1 MVPNICLVHPC
12 QIVWQNYQESLRC
25 LFIEIFVNHKL
36 KVFMK
41 SVMAGK
47 RSIKEVLVSVA
58 CKVLLKIKAQY
69 TWHAAVICQWAWC
82 PELAHKLFCL
92 YKIKKIQCN
101 GMTTSL
107 EIEPVMNM
115 SNSAEMTTVGGKGCK
130 QFFWSSSNALWVE
143 TNTGYIWIACFLYL
157 MRSHKMWLRSHN
169 LWLRSHKLCLFR
181 VWWGVLNMETQNLSG
196 YWGEYRRVDTNCN

>member
-1 MVPNICLVHPC
+1 MILCIAGCAVRLMAGPASAPPHPNRPASAMFNTMTNMVPNICLVHPC

-69 TWHAAVICQWAWC
+69 TWHAAVICQ
-82 PELAHKLFCL
+82 
-92 YKIKKIQCN
+92 
-101 GMTTSL
+101 
-107 EIEPVMNM
+107 
-115 SNSAEMTTVGGKGCK
+115 
-130 QFFWSSSNALWVE
+130 
-143 TNTGYIWIACFLYL
+143 
-157 MRSHKMWLRSHN
+157 
-169 LWLRSHKLCLFR
+169 
-181 VWWGVLNMETQNLSG
+181 
-196 YWGEYRRVDTNCN
+196 

>member
-1 MVPNICLVHPC
+1 MLWGRGGVFPPAHLSLLPMTNMVPNICLVHPC

-69 TWHAAVICQWAWC
+69 TWHAAVICQ
-82 PELAHKLFCL
+82 
-92 YKIKKIQCN
+92 
-101 GMTTSL
+101 
-107 EIEPVMNM
+107 
-115 SNSAEMTTVGGKGCK
+115 
-130 QFFWSSSNALWVE
+130 
-143 TNTGYIWIACFLYL
+143 
-157 MRSHKMWLRSHN
+157 
-169 LWLRSHKLCLFR
+169 
-181 VWWGVLNMETQNLSG
+181 
-196 YWGEYRRVDTNCN
+196 

>member
-1 MVPNICLVHPC
+1 MATLVAMSINYCTVFPPAHLSLLPMTNMVPNICLVHPC

-69 TWHAAVICQWAWC
+69 TWHAAVICQ
-82 PELAHKLFCL
+82 
-92 YKIKKIQCN
+92 
-101 GMTTSL
+101 
-107 EIEPVMNM
+107 
-115 SNSAEMTTVGGKGCK
+115 
-130 QFFWSSSNALWVE
+130 
-143 TNTGYIWIACFLYL
+143 
-157 MRSHKMWLRSHN
+157 
-169 LWLRSHKLCLFR
+169 
-181 VWWGVLNMETQNLSG
+181 
-196 YWGEYRRVDTNCN
+196 

>member
-1 MVPNICLVHPC
+1 MGKGGVFPPAHLSLLPMTNMVPNICLVHPC

-143 TNTGYIWIACFLYL
+143 TNTGYNRKACFFYI
-157 MRSHKMWLRSHN
+157 
-169 LWLRSHKLCLFR
+169 
-181 VWWGVLNMETQNLSG
+181 
-196 YWGEYRRVDTNCN
+196 

>member
-1 MVPNICLVHPC
+1 MSN
-12 QIVWQNYQESLRC
+12 SLAKLPRIITMF

-115 SNSAEMTTVGGKGCK
+115 SNSAEMTT
-130 QFFWSSSNALWVE
+130 ALWVE
-143 TNTGYIWIACFLYL
+143 TNTGYNRKACFFYIL
-157 MRSHKMWLRSHN
+157 MTSHI
-169 LWLRSHKLCLFR
+169 LWLFTVILE
-181 VWWGVLNMETQNLSG
+181 V
-196 YWGEYRRVDTNCN
+196 TNCDFLQLFWILGGI